1 MLAQNGQTTKMNTIM
16 TPPELKQFYKTFLT
30 LEKACV
36 TMYEV
41 IMKQKAKLDELEKR
55 IVILEKSDT

>member
-1 MLAQNGQTTKMNTIM
+1 M
-16 TPPELKQFYKTFLT
+16 TPSELKQFYKTFLT

-55 IVILEKSDT
+55 MAVVEGIVDEKNNSR